1 MGSREALID
10 GVDDALHSGSDDA
23 AASCGSGN
31 QEETAIRA
39 GDYRRC
45 DGRKRAFPGSD
56 IVCDRWDIS
65 KLV

>member
-1 MGSREALID
+1 M
-10 GVDDALHSGSDDA
+10 DDALHSGSDDA